1 MAKTNYLITDD
12 NNHLN
17 VTFFLDAGL
26 FTITVDLLIQ
36 NYSPI
41 ELCNYINTLQIPNGF
56 NATYNTNTFK
66 ILFSCNI
73 DFQLDFRINNLY
85 RIFGLEKKIYSS
97 TNAKLYS
104 NVINFNYPH
113 YLNINIQ
120 NITQDIMMS
129 NKDSLNINF
138 IVPSIAYNY
147 GDIIKYSKNEYDI
160 KLFVKNYPINY
171 LDILISDD
179 YGLNFQNNSD
189 FYFIL
194 EFDTD

>member
-97 TNAKLYS
+97 TNCKLYS

-120 NITQDIMMS
+120 N
-129 NKDSLNINF
+129 K
-138 IVPSIAYNY
+138 
-147 GDIIKYSKNEYDI
+147 
-160 KLFVKNYPINY
+160 
-171 LDILISDD
+171 
-179 YGLNFQNNSD
+179 
-189 FYFIL
+189 YFI
-194 EFDTD
+194 